1 MWEKIFIFPEE
12 PDFNVVPPLKL
23 CHFPF
28 ANGSWRPFC
37 HLSISFVKN
46 KGISCR
52 FKPFEAEPKIN
63 KDDILGGNAFTV
75 SFKNPENNRYLKL
88 TFSPDGALLNA
99 PESKFTPTVSAA
111 KKGEDQQGDYFLTG
125 IFLSLSLLKEQL
137 GIEDIKEG
145 SKLLFNAFYSIME
158 NDKGYTPHFASLFDN
173 SDKNTPLERL
183 SDPQNNS
190 IITAVEFY

>member
-1 MWEKIFIFPEE
+1 MFIFSEE

-37 HLSISFVKN
+37 HLSLSFVEN

-63 KDDILGGNAFTV
+63 NNDVLGGNAFTV
-75 SFKNPENNRYLKL
+75 SLKNPANDKFLSL
-88 TFSPDGALLNA
+88 TFSPDGRFLSV
-99 PESKFTPTVSAA
+99 PEGKEIPTISVA
-111 KKGEDQQGDYFLTG
+111 KKGEDQQGDFFITG
-125 IFLSLSLLKEQL
+125 IFIPLSFLREKL
-137 GIEDIKEG
+137 GIEEIKEG

-158 NDKGYTPHFASLFDN
+158 NDKGYTPHFASLFDI
-173 SDKNTPLERL
+173 SDKNSPADRL
-183 SDPQNNS
+183 SDELNNS
-190 IITAVEFY
+190 VITAVEFY